1 MLITLVTMF
10 HTVTTCRALVKRG
23 YRKERRYVCLS
34 IVDASCVRT
43 VSYINWQRAG
53 SGSRRR
59 SGQKS
64 TGSLHCIIIDY
75 KKSINIQLRWCLK

>member
-1 MLITLVTMF
+1 MDDPLLSSIFIVVAVSCLTISQSVSQSVSELYKLAG
-10 HTVTTCRALVKRG
+10 R
-23 YRKERRYVCLS
+23 VC
-34 IVDASCVRT
+34 
-43 VSYINWQRAG
+43 AG

-75 KKSINIQLRWCLK
+75 KKSINIQLCACCCCLMCDGEII